1 MKRRLLITA
10 LLFLTG
16 FFLATP
22 SQSLAQKA
30 EIGLA
35 GYKMKPRVAT
45 SGSGLISVA
54 LRGDTLEV
62 SGDFSDLTGRY
73 SGAYIM
79 VSLKGQAGNQL
90 YKLKAQL
97 NEEKT
102 GGTLKAEQN
111 KIALSPA
118 AKELLKNGELYITIS
133 SFEKQSGELRG
144 DIPPMN

>member
-1 MKRRLLITA
+1 MKRRLLIPA
-10 LLFLTG
+10 LLFLVG

-22 SQSLAQKA
+22 YQSLAQKA
-30 EIGLA
+30 EISLA
-35 GYKMKPRVAT
+35 GYKMKPKVAT
-45 SGSGLISVA
+45 SGSGLVSVA
-54 LRGDTLEV
+54 FRGDTLEV

-111 KIALSPA
+111 KIVLSPA